1 MNLFQSYVKSSDYWR
16 EKTNN
21 SEKFSPLKKNKEKQ
35 VGKNIHTH
43 THKCSLRGK
52 QRKSILSE
60 EHFNSD
66 YFKVLWMDIG
76 ATPAAASLPDP
87 A

>member
-1 MNLFQSYVKSSDYWR
+1 MER
-16 EKTNN
+16 ETNN
-21 SEKFSPLKKNKEKQ
+21 QEKFSPSKKNKEEKSE
-35 VGKNIHTH
+35 KTH
-43 THKCSLRGK
+43 THKKSAVYDGK
-52 QRKSILSE
+52 QRKSILGE